1 MWIKICANTNL
12 ADAQLATELGADALG
27 FVFAPSK
34 RQVTVEQVAAIT
46 PHLPS
51 SVETV
56 AVVQIRDA
64 HEIVAIVRS
73 TGLTGVQLHGGLDL
87 PLVRTLRTALG
98 PRIAITQTLHW
109 AVDAPGANGANDES
123 AAIVAAQLR
132 EIAAEPAIAR
142 VLLDAKVANAG
153 GGTGRSFDWN
163 AARETLT
170 AASQAAGK
178 PIDLIVAGGLRPE
191 NVADAIRTLRPW
203 GVDVASGVEASPGRK
218 DPLKLKRF
226 LEKAREAS

>member
-12 ADAQLATELGADALG
+12 ADAQLAAELGADALG
-27 FVFAPSK
+27 FVFALSA
-34 RQVTVEQVAAIT
+34 RQVTVEQVAAIA
-46 PHLPS
+46 PHLPTS
-51 SVETV
+51 IETV
-56 AVVQIRDA
+56 AVVQTHDA

-87 PLVRTLRTALG
+87 PLVRALRAALG
-98 PRIAITQTLHW
+98 RNISIIQTLHW
-109 AVDAPGANGANDES
+109 AVDENTES
-123 AAIVAAQLR
+123 AALVAAQLR

-142 VLLDAKVANAG
+142 VLLDAKVGNAG

-163 AARETLT
+163 AAREALT
-170 AASQAAGK
+170 AASEAAGK

-191 NVADAIRTLRPW
+191 NVAEAIHALRPW

-226 LEKAREAS
+226 FEKARGES